1 MRVWKCFYNDDDG
14 LSITD
19 TLALFFSL
27 VYLVI
32 IAVMLYCLFKAHLT
46 ETHLDFLEITT
57 WPVLT
62 ILGGYFGDRIVS
74 NLGAVASARRHIR
87 TSNHV
92 TTQSAST
99 ELVTDHPSYN
109 EDTGPL

>member
-1 MRVWKCFYNDDDG
+1 MKVWKCFYNDDDG

-27 VYLVI
+27 IYLVI
-32 IAVMLYCLFKAHLT
+32 ITVMLYCLFKNRLT
-46 ETHLDFLEITT
+46 DTHLDFMQITA

-74 NLGAVASARRHIR
+74 NFGAVGSARKQIR
-87 TSNHV
+87 TSNHN
-92 TTQSAST
+92 TSQTAST
-99 ELVTDHPSYN
+99 EAITNYPGYN